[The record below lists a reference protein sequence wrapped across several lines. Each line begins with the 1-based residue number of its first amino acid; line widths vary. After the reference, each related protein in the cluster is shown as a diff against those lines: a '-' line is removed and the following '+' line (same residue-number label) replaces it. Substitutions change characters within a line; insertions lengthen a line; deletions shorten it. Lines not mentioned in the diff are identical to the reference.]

1 MNQADQDNLG
11 GIGLPCDRRYR
22 SSKYFL
28 EDQLR
33 YSEAVADF
41 RSVKEFLSNTSAFTG
56 RNVFQWQ
63 TAPVQSD

>member
-1 MNQADQDNLG
+1 MSQANQDTFGN
-11 GIGLPCDRRYR
+11 IGLPCDRRYR

-56 RNVFQWQ
+56 KSAFQWQ